1 MKTRMVQSMRWLLL
15 LSVFFGFTPVLAQ
28 ESSVDYITISGVVK
42 DKQNRNSLENVNISV
57 PGSNIGTVTN
67 ADGEFILKIK
77 DGARAK
83 SVEFSHIGYFNNNF
97 QLKGNHLSNL
107 KIQMSPSAN
116 MLHEVVVMPEDP
128 RLIVEAAI
136 RKIPMNYSGQNCLLT
151 GFYREMTQKGRHY
164 INISEAVADIY
175 KTPYKGSVYKDRVR
189 ILKGRRLLSEKRGDT
204 LTVKLMGGPVMAV
217 YLDVAKNSDFLFD
230 KNDLLFYDFQMES
243 SVYQDKA
250 LQYVIS
256 FRPHINSP
264 IPYTGTLYID
274 KDRLSFTRAVIYLD
288 MNDKEKV
295 TKLILKKKPVRLRF
309 KPLKLAYLI
318 TYKNQGGVTYLNYVR
333 NDLRFKCSWKK
344 KLFSTTYNIT
354 SEM

>member
-164 INISEAVADIY
+164 I
-175 KTPYKGSVYKDRVR
+175 
-189 ILKGRRLLSEKRGDT
+189 
-204 LTVKLMGGPVMAV
+204 
-217 YLDVAKNSDFLFD
+217 
-230 KNDLLFYDFQMES
+230 
-243 SVYQDKA
+243 
-250 LQYVIS
+250 
-256 FRPHINSP
+256 
-264 IPYTGTLYID
+264 
-274 KDRLSFTRAVIYLD
+274 
-288 MNDKEKV
+288 
-295 TKLILKKKPVRLRF
+295 
-309 KPLKLAYLI
+309 
-318 TYKNQGGVTYLNYVR
+318 
-333 NDLRFKCSWKK
+333 
-344 KLFSTTYNIT
+344 
-354 SEM
+354 